1 MHMLQILGFATVE
14 WYETKAIFTFGGSN
28 LKALQ
33 FVFLA
38 FSRARDGPFRSYS
51 ETKMCIVKFR
61 THNGSIDY
69 RAPKWAPLL

>member
-14 WYETKAIFTFGGSN
+14 WYETKAIFTFGGSH

-38 FSRARDGPFRSYS
+38 FSRARDSPFRPYGV
-51 ETKMCIVKFR
+51 TKM
-61 THNGSIDY
+61 
-69 RAPKWAPLL
+69 